1 MGKLTL
7 FNNSGVQIPNSMAD
21 LNQQLQGI
29 QDQINGHFE
38 GTVTPGGG
46 GGGGG
51 GGPFAEFQKSSNL
64 GYTKLAII
72 IRI

>member
-38 GTVTPGGG
+38 GTVTPGGRHLCRISKI
-46 GGGGG
+46 
-51 GGPFAEFQKSSNL
+51 A
-64 GYTKLAII
+64 KL
-72 IRI
+72 RIHKVSHNYPKIAF